1 MDMPETRFARSGDV
15 DIAYQVVGDGPID
28 VVQIG
33 TLWWHLEY
41 QWTDPG
47 ITRWIS
53 RLASFARFIMF
64 DPRGTGM
71 SDRVSDSCSFLELS
85 QISSRGQALNSRTEA
100 STR

>member
-1 MDMPETRFARSGDV
+1 
-15 DIAYQVVGDGPID
+15 
-28 VVQIG
+28 
-33 TLWWHLEY
+33 LWWHLEY

-71 SDRVSDSCSFLELS
+71 SDRVSSTAICS
-85 QISSRGQALNSRTEA
+85 A
-100 STR
+100 STHGPC